1 MYKDV
6 CRRPVGRFVASVWG
20 FSLIEL
26 LVTLSILVILFSVT
40 IPSFSG
46 LVADARVSE
55 TQNRL
60 RAALALARSEA
71 VTKNQRITLCASKVG
86 ETTCVGDARQ
96 GGSIWSQ
103 ALLFEDPDENRLY
116 DPEIDSLI
124 KHIDLGSRATVLWNK
139 GDSTVYEGDGSLL
152 GGSNG
157 SFYVFDEADKAAGMR
172 LVLQLTGRVRHADFT
187 NRDVKKLGQYLDQ

>member
-6 CRRPVGRFVASVWG
+6 YRRPVGRFVAGVRG

-26 LVTLSILVILFSVT
+26 LVTLSILAILVSVT
-40 IPSFSG
+40 LPSFSG
-46 LVADARVSE
+46 MVADARVSE
-55 TQNRL
+55 TQDRL

-71 VTKNQRITLCASKVG
+71 ITNNRRVTLCASESG
-86 ETTCVGDARQ
+86 EASCVGDARM

-124 KHIDLGSRATVLWNK
+124 KHVDLGSGATVLWNK

-157 SFYVFDEADKAAGMR
+157 SFYVFDGADKAAGMR
-172 LVLQLTGRVRHADFT
+172 LVLQMTGRVRHASFT
-187 NRDVKKLGQYLDQ
+187 NADVAKLDQYLGQ

>member
-6 CRRPVGRFVASVWG
+6 CHRPAGCFVASIRG

-26 LVTLSILVILFSVT
+26 LVTLSILAILLSVAV
-40 IPSFSG
+40 PSFSG

-60 RAALALARSEA
+60 RAVLALARSEA
-71 VTKNQRITLCASKVG
+71 IRQNQRITLCASQDA
-86 ETTCVGDARQ
+86 TSCVGDARR
-96 GGSIWSQ
+96 GASIWSQ
-103 ALLFEDPDENRLY
+103 ALLFADADENRLY
-116 DPEIDSLI
+116 DPEVDSLI
-124 KHIDLGSRATVLWNK
+124 KLVTLGEGGQVLWNR

-157 SFYVFDEADKAAGMR
+157 SFYVFDKADKAAGMR
-172 LVLQLTGRVRHADFT
+172 LVLQMTGRVRHADFT
-187 NRDVKKLGQYLDQ
+187 NGDVEDLDQYLGQ